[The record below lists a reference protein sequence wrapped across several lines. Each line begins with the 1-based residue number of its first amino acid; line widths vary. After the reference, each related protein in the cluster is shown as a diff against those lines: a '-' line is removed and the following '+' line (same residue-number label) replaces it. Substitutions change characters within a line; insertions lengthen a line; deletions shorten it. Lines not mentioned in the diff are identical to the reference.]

1 MDINASLTPQGCVLK
16 KDDHYWFDDGNI
28 VLIANN
34 AVAFRVYKGLLA
46 RISPVFQDMFSMDQP
61 NDVEKM
67 EGCAVVRLQDD
78 PQDLRAFL
86 KLVMGMPPR

>member
-1 MDINASLTPQGCVLK
+1 MDNKASPTPQGPVPK
-16 KDDHYWFDDGNI
+16 KDDHYWLDDGNI

-46 RISPVFQDMFSMDQP
+46 RISPVFQDMFSMAQP

-67 EGCAVVRLQDD
+67 EGCAVVRLQDH

-86 KLVMGMPPR
+86 KIVMGMPPQ